1 MQSDDRSVYGV
12 TNLYGFAIGILM
24 IEGYFPRPPGA
35 IGNATTFPFPVL
47 YRVVKGATGDRIVRQ
62 LPELDPKGADYKAAI
77 APWIEG
83 AQALEREGV
92 RAITSSCGF
101 TALFH
106 RELAEA
112 VDIPVFAT
120 SLLLISLLSKMLK
133 PSRRIGVI
141 TADSRVLTER
151 HLQAAGVDPG
161 TVAIAGLENCPLFE
175 EMTYQNQHDIDL
187 QRLEREVVGV
197 ATGLVEADRS
207 VGAILLECSLLPP
220 YAVAVQRATR
230 LPVFD
235 FTHLV
240 TMVHDAVARRPFV
253 GFL

>member
-47 YRVVKGATGDRIVRQ
+47 HKVVKGATGGQTVRR
-62 LPELDPKGADYKAAI
+62 LPELDPAGADYKAAV

-101 TALFH
+101 TALFQ
-106 RELAEA
+106 RELTEA
-112 VDIPVFAT
+112 VEIPVFAT
-120 SLLLISLLSKMLK
+120 SLLLTPLLSRMLK
-133 PSRRIGVI
+133 PGRRVGVI
-141 TADSRVLTER
+141 TADSRMLTER
-151 HLQAAGVDPG
+151 HLHGAGVDPG
-161 TVAIAGLENCPLFE
+161 IVAIAGLEGCPQFE
-175 EMTYQNQHDIDL
+175 EMAYQDRHDIDL
-187 QRLEREVVGV
+187 QRLEREVVDV
-197 ATGLVEADRS
+197 AAGLVEADRS
-207 VGAILLECSLLPP
+207 VGALLLECSLLPP
-220 YAVAVQRATR
+220 YAAAVQRATR

>member
-1 MQSDDRSVYGV
+1 MPAEDRSACGV
-12 TNLYGFAIGILM
+12 TNLYGFAVGILM

-47 YRVVKGATGDRIVRQ
+47 HKVVKGATGDRIVRR
-62 LPELDPKGADYKAAI
+62 LPELDPNEEEYRSAI

-101 TALFH
+101 TALFQ
-106 RELAEA
+106 RELTQA
-112 VDIPVFAT
+112 VDVPVFAT
-120 SLLLISLLSKMLK
+120 SLLLVPLLARMLK
-133 PSRRIGVI
+133 PGRRVGVI
-141 TADSRVLTER
+141 TADARMLTDR
-151 HLQAAGVDPG
+151 HLEGAGILPG
-161 TVAIAGLENCPLFE
+161 TVAIAGLEQCPLFE
-175 EMTYQNQHDIDL
+175 EMAYEDRHQIDL
-187 QRLEREVVGV
+187 AHLEAEVVGV
-197 ATGLVEADRS
+197 ARRLIEVDPK
-207 VGAILLECSLLPP
+207 VGALLLECSLLPP
-220 YAVAVQRATR
+220 YAVAVQRVTR

-240 TMVHDAVARRPFV
+240 TMVHNAIVRRPFE